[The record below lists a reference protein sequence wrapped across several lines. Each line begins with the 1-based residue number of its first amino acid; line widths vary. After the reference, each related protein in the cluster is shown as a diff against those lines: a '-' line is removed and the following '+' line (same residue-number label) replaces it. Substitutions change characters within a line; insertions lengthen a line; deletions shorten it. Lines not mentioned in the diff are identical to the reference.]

1 MRASPDV
8 RLKGDGATPR
18 KRSPI
23 LIIAYGALIAAI
35 VNLFLRAG
43 MIWTATAAGIAVVL
57 GVVEIVLQVRSR
69 GASA

>member
-1 MRASPDV
+1 MRAPPNMG
-8 RLKGDGATPR
+8 LKGGGAPPR

-57 GVVEIVLQVRSR
+57 GIVEIVLQVRGR

>member
-1 MRASPDV
+1 MHSSR
-8 RLKGDGATPR
+8 PR

>member
-1 MRASPDV
+1 MPSAS
-8 RLKGDGATPR
+8 RPR

-23 LIIAYGALIAAI
+23 LIIAYGALIAAFA
-35 VNLFLRAG
+35 NLVLGAG

-57 GVVEIVLQVRSR
+57 GVVEIVLQVKSR